1 MIGKKCVVVNYL
13 ICNLMAKYNRL
24 CYCSTYVPLKMC
36 EECYSRES
44 EFCVLADN
52 MIPFTADRLF
62 LSSLVIS
69 LPSVYFPQVIKV
81 CSVGTIK
88 YSTAVSNVF
97 NCQDLLSKILTYRIK

>member
-24 CYCSTYVPLKMC
+24 CYCSTYFPLKMC
-36 EECYSRES
+36 KGSYSRES

-69 LPSVYFPQVIKV
+69 LPSVYFP
-81 CSVGTIK
+81 
-88 YSTAVSNVF
+88 
-97 NCQDLLSKILTYRIK
+97 